1 MKQIQATAALV
12 DEFPILTHLEQEL
25 LERLTQTAMW
35 RRYDAHEDVQ
45 NHEQTCDGLMKVK
58 QGKLR
63 VYMQD
68 DQGKEITLYRLFPG
82 DSCVMTAS
90 CLLHQLN
97 VDFLI
102 EAEVETI
109 VILLPTTYLSYAAQ
123 RYPAL
128 SEHLNELVR
137 ERFGELTW
145 VIRQIVFS
153 SMPARIAELLVNRSV
168 GRTDTTLAL
177 SHEEIAN
184 DLGSAREVV
193 SRILKYFQEEG
204 LIEQSRKRIRLTD
217 IDGLKSKYLD

>member
-1 MKQIQATAALV
+1 MKQIQATASLR
-12 DEFPILTHLEQEL
+12 DEFPILGSLDDEL
-25 LERLTQTAMW
+25 MDRLTQTAMW

-45 NHEQTCDGLMKVK
+45 NHDETCDGLMKVK
-58 QGKLR
+58 QGRLR

-68 DQGKEITLYRLFPG
+68 DEGKEITLYRLYPG

-90 CLLHQLN
+90 CLLHQMN

-102 EAEVETI
+102 EAETETI
-109 VILLPTTYLSYAAQ
+109 VILLPTTYLSYVSQ

-137 ERFGELTW
+137 ARFSELTW

-153 SMPARIAELLVNRSV
+153 SMPARIAEFLISQYVSREN
-168 GRTDTTLAL
+168 TTLAL
-177 SHEEIAN
+177 THEEIAN

-204 LIEQSRKRIRLTD
+204 LIDQSRKRIELLD
-217 IDGLKSKYLD
+217 IEGLKKKFN

>member
-1 MKQIQATAALV
+1 MKQIKATTTLRN
-12 DEFPILTHLEQEL
+12 EFPILSELNDEL
-25 LERLTQTAMW
+25 LDRLSQTAMW

-45 NHEQTCDGLMKVK
+45 NHDETCDGLMKVK
-58 QGKLR
+58 QGRLR

-68 DQGKEITLYRLFPG
+68 DEGKEITLYRLYPG

-90 CLLHQLN
+90 CLLHQMN

-109 VILLPTTYLSYAAQ
+109 VILLPTTYLSYVSQ
-123 RYPAL
+123 RYPTL
-128 SEHLNELVR
+128 SEYLNELVR
-137 ERFGELTW
+137 ARFSELTW

-153 SMPARIAELLVNRSV
+153 SMPARIAEFLISQYVIREN
-168 GRTDTTLAL
+168 TTLAL
-177 SHEEIAN
+177 THEEIAN

-204 LIEQSRKRIRLTD
+204 LINQSRKRIELLN
-217 IDGLKSKYLD
+217 IEGLKRKFN

>member
-1 MKQIQATAALV
+1 MKQIQATATLR
-12 DEFPILTHLEQEL
+12 DEFPILSGLDEEL
-25 LERLTQTAMW
+25 MDRLTQTAMW

-45 NHEQTCDGLMKVK
+45 NHDETCDGLMKVK
-58 QGKLR
+58 QGRLR

-68 DQGKEITLYRLFPG
+68 DDGKEITLYRLYPG

-90 CLLHQLN
+90 CLLHQMN

-109 VILLPTTYLSYAAQ
+109 VILLPTTYLSYVSQ

-137 ERFGELTW
+137 ARFSELTW

-153 SMPARIAELLVNRSV
+153 SMPARIAEFLISQYVSRE
-168 GRTDTTLAL
+168 TATLAL
-177 SHEEIAN
+177 THEEIAN

-204 LIEQSRKRIRLTD
+204 LIDQARKRIRLLD
-217 IDGLKSKYLD
+217 IEGLKRKFS

>member
-1 MKQIQATAALV
+1 MKQLQATSGLR
-12 DEFPILTHLEQEL
+12 DEFPILLRLDDEL
-25 LERLTQTAMW
+25 LDRLSQTAMW
-35 RRYDAHEDVQ
+35 RRYDAKEDVQ
-45 NHEQTCDGLMKVK
+45 NHDETCDGLMKVK
-58 QGKLR
+58 QGRLR

-68 DQGKEITLYRLFPG
+68 DEGKEITLYRLYPG
-82 DSCVMTAS
+82 ESCVMTAS
-90 CLLHQLN
+90 CLLHQMN

-109 VILLPTTYLSYAAQ
+109 VILLPTTYLSYVSQ

-137 ERFGELTW
+137 ARFSELTW

-153 SMPARIAELLVNRSV
+153 SMPARIAAFLVGQYVSRVS
-168 GRTDTTLAL
+168 TTLIL
-177 SHEEIAN
+177 SHEEIAK

-204 LIEQSRKRIRLTD
+204 LITQARKRITLID
-217 IDGLKSKYLD
+217 IDGLKRKYN

>member
-1 MKQIQATAALV
+1 MKQIPATATLH
-12 DEFPILTHLEQEL
+12 DEFPILGSLDDEL
-25 LERLTQTAMW
+25 SDRLTQTAMW

-45 NHEQTCDGLMKVK
+45 NHDETCDGLMKVK
-58 QGKLR
+58 QGRLR

-68 DQGKEITLYRLFPG
+68 DEGKEITLYRLYPG

-90 CLLHQLN
+90 CLLHQMN

-102 EAEVETI
+102 EAETETI
-109 VILLPTTYLSYAAQ
+109 VILLPTTYLSYVAQ

-137 ERFGELTW
+137 ARFSELTW

-153 SMPARIAELLVNRSV
+153 SMPARIAEFLISQYVSRENATLVL
-168 GRTDTTLAL
+168 T
-177 SHEEIAN
+177 HEEIAH

-204 LIEQSRKRIRLTD
+204 LISQSRKHIQILD
-217 IDGLKSKYLD
+217 IAGLKRKFS